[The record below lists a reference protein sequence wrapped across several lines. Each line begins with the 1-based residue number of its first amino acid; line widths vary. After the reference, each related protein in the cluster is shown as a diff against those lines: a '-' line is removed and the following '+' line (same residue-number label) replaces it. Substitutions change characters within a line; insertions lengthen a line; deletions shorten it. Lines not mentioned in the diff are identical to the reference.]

1 MKNKIIEY
9 TRNLLNNTPDDWIK
23 LTTHRL
29 DIYDEKLAKDQF
41 LNELEKLFK
50 KNEFSINKLKNLP
63 TAYDYIRLG
72 HPLSSTL
79 EWVIAKL
86 TNTNSRNVISFSS
99 RMIPIMSI
107 LRSNLLEKIKT
118 RILYYEEVDN
128 ILNFNTLDSVYN
140 YNYTL
145 CKIKKDE
152 KVSTF
157 EGSTIIISQNDNL
170 KNLRLSD
177 NIDFHL
183 SIQSKLGSIII
194 INGEKNNRYISKIQ
208 HMRRRETIAMTPKNS
223 FDLLNSIVNHMKI
236 NKANTNISLIKQ
248 NVLRSISQITKSN
261 SKSVVASS
269 GLSMQY
275 AIMMGLIDYAQ
286 THHTD
291 KKIKF
296 IVPVNCYGG
305 TNDQA
310 RRVVECIEN
319 VEIIDL
325 LVDGK
330 NNMADSINII
340 LDEISCENT
349 VPFIITEIP
358 TNPRVEVPD
367 LKRLRSILGRER
379 FSSNGDMAVSPV
391 FIIDQTFCPNYNFLG
406 KEGILSDIKTISYVS
421 GSKFPSAGKCTGGY
435 CIGNNHTIKIMDK
448 IEFHLNVCDNE
459 ATDFQYQ
466 ILSEQMPSMNQRIKD
481 AYLNTLDFVNY
492 IKKILPE
499 AKINFVSKEL
509 SDDGF
514 TPSVFSLDLPTK
526 GNNSAEK
533 EEYKRKLNLKLID
546 LMINE
551 LPNENKYCVSYGQ
564 LNGCYWTIPAT
575 STQGTTKESDKD
587 YIARV
592 SISPNLN
599 LKKIKKIFKDFV
611 NEI

>member
-9 TRNLLNNTPDDWIK
+9 TRNLLNNKPDDWLK

-41 LNELEKLFK
+41 LNELEKLFEN
-50 KNEFSINKLKNLP
+50 NEFDINKLKNLP

-72 HPLSSTL
+72 HPLSSIL

-86 TNTNSRNVISFSS
+86 INTNSKNVISFSS
-99 RMIPIMSI
+99 RMMPIMSI

-223 FDLLNSIVNHMKI
+223 FDLLNSIVNHIKI
-236 NKANTNISLIKQ
+236 NKANTNISLIKK

-330 NNMADSINII
+330 NNMTDSINII
-340 LDEISCENT
+340 LDKISCENT
-349 VPFIITEIP
+349 VPFIIAEIP

-367 LKRLRSILGRER
+367 LKSLRSILERER
-379 FSSNGDMAVSPV
+379 FSSNGDVAVSPV

-406 KEGILSDIKTISYVS
+406 KDGILSDIKTISYVS

-492 IKKILPE
+492 IKKILPA
-499 AKINFVSKEL
+499 AKINFVSEEL
-509 SDDGF
+509 SDEGF

-592 SISPNLN
+592 SVSPNLN